1 MKSKQGL
8 DPRAS
13 MGRGAVA
20 AGVVTGG
27 VFSKAMAAA
36 KNEGSSAGPVVET
49 ASGKIRGVVV
59 NKIYAFRGV
68 PYGALRG

>member
-1 MKSKQGL
+1 MKSQQGL
-8 DPRAS
+8 DRRAF

-27 VFSKAMAAA
+27 VLSKAMGAA

-49 ASGKIRGVVV
+49 AFGQDPGR
-59 NKIYAFRGV
+59 R
-68 PYGALRG
+68 RE

>member
-8 DPRAS
+8 DRRAF

-27 VFSKAMAAA
+27 VFSKTMAAA
-36 KNEGSSAGPVVET
+36 KNEGSSAGAGSRNGFGQDPGRRRE
-49 ASGKIRGVVV
+49 
-59 NKIYAFRGV
+59 
-68 PYGALRG
+68 